1 MPDIILN
8 IRKFYVKP
16 ELFNLIYIVS
26 WSNIL
31 YGENRVSFKLRAKQ
45 KVNSIDTSQNETFP
59 SASL

>member
-31 YGENRVSFKLRAKQ
+31 YGENR
-45 KVNSIDTSQNETFP
+45 
-59 SASL
+59 